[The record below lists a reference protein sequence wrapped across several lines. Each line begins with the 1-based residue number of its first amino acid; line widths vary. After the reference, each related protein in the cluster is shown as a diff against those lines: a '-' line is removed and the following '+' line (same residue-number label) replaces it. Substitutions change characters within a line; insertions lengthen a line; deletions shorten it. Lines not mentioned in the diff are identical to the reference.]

1 MSLSVGDHLV
11 IKREGKI
18 LTPDSGESYHEF
30 EVVKYESIALVDI
43 EGKPLE
49 RNSTGYRVVLKVIR

>member
-18 LTPDSGESYHEF
+18 LTPDAGESYHEF
-30 EVVKYESIALVDI
+30 KVMEYQSIALEARMTPDSTVHQ
-43 EGKPLE
+43 
-49 RNSTGYRVVLKVIR
+49 TGYRVLLKVIK